1 MQLKSGQIQES
12 SSRAVPKSCGRTLPL
27 TELEYE
33 RMFDIMES
41 GNGNLGE
48 ERLSSIE
55 RGAQERHTLMDRV
68 VLELVEEVRRLRGT
82 IARMEER

>member
-1 MQLKSGQIQES
+1 
-12 SSRAVPKSCGRTLPL
+12 
-27 TELEYE
+27 
-33 RMFDIMES
+33 MFDIMES